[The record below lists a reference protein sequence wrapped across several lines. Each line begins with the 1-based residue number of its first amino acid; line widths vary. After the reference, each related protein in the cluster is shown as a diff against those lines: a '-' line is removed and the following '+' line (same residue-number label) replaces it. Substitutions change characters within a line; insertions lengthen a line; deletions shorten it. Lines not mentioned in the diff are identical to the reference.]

1 VRRDDEAA
9 RRLVKARTG
18 FDLVEPFYGFVS
30 SRDGIDHSA
39 IIVNFFDGRN
49 CEVTVLARSLSR
61 KDLATIGGFIFGE
74 LGCARVTART
84 DGANT
89 SAIKG
94 LLRLGFQPEGILH
107 EWSDGADGLQFS
119 LLKRDW
125 KFGGF

>member
-1 VRRDDEAA
+1 MRRDDEAA
-9 RRLVKARTG
+9 ARLVKAQTG
-18 FDLVEPFYGFVS
+18 HDLVEPFYGFVS
-30 SRDGIDHSA
+30 ARHGIDQNA

-49 CEVTVLARSLSR
+49 CEVTTLARSLSR

-89 SAIKG
+89 PAIKG
-94 LLRLGFQPEGILH
+94 LTRLGFQPEGILRD
-107 EWSDGADGLQFS
+107 WSAHGDGLQFS

-125 KFGGF
+125 RFGGF